1 MSTLQKLLTSHCPSF
16 VWAGDRRPPP
26 PFSLHFPREPGGI
39 LCSGYTNFPRCEPL
53 SGCSL
58 VIVGYRHIE
67 DSTSLEDRYACYWC
81 PCKRGWALSSL
92 LCILS
97 SSSSSPPPPLITTNS
112 RYFTLRPVKT
122 RTVLHFYRFIS
133 SSGRPL
139 GCWGFCPG
147 RRKLPN
153 FCGALIA
160 SCLSAGGTARPDR
173 EEVNGSDNQ
182 VGRGL
187 GAG

>member
-1 MSTLQKLLTSHCPSF
+1 MHATG
-16 VWAGDRRPPP
+16 VRAREAG
-26 PFSLHFPREPGGI
+26 L
-39 LCSGYTNFPRCEPL
+39 
-53 SGCSL
+53 
-58 VIVGYRHIE
+58 
-67 DSTSLEDRYACYWC
+67 
-81 PCKRGWALSSL
+81 SL
-92 LCILS
+92 LSFAS
-97 SSSSSPPPPLITTNS
+97 SPPLLPPPPPPLITTNS